1 MMRLLQDSINVEVGV
16 QDSIN
21 VEVGAYSGA
30 QK

>member
-1 MMRLLQDSINVEVGV
+1 MRLLQDSINVEVGV